1 MSGRLYAVVGP
12 SGVGKDTLMAE
23 VASRLPVRLVRR
35 VITRPASAGGEDF
48 DGVSEARFA
57 EMSSGGAFALEWRAH
72 GLRYG
77 VPAGVE
83 AQLGAGEVLLCNL
96 SRAVLPQAAA
106 RFPGL
111 EVLHITAR
119 PEVLAERLAGRGRES
134 EGEIAGRLAR
144 AGFALPEVDAPVHEI
159 DNSGPVEDAVAAI
172 AALVQPVSL

>member
-12 SGVGKDTLMAE
+12 SGAGKDTLMAE
-23 VASRLPVRLVRR
+23 VAARLPVQLVRR
-35 VITRPASAGGEDF
+35 VITRPASSGGEDF
-48 DGVSEARFA
+48 EGVGEARFA
-57 EMSSGGAFALEWRAH
+57 QMSSSGAFALEWGAH

-77 VPAGVE
+77 VPKGVE
-83 AQLGAGEVLLCNL
+83 AQLCAGEVLLCNL

-106 RFPGL
+106 RFTGL

-134 EGEIAGRLAR
+134 QGEISGRLAR
-144 AGFALPEVDAPVHEI
+144 AGLALPHLEVPVHEI